1 MAEDRAKAK
10 RCSLPKIDTGS
21 ATPSVR
27 QAEHANS
34 KKEESKPGSSRP
46 HTLQDQIL
54 NSVASSLSL
63 SPNRLRES
71 LSTDHDAS
79 AQSTGPISDSQPT
92 MEDLTIQTKVL
103 AGSKTLAD
111 METKLIPASAHSMAA
126 SLVDPDA
133 DDTESEGESAS
144 QPEAE
149 EQVEKEVVPDENDSP
164 DDDFDMRSASIMIAP
179 EKIHRASRMET
190 ARVKGRQDF
199 DKHVR
204 MPSADEPPPM
214 PLVSFDKPGEVEL
227 FLGSEKAVSKVV
239 VLKPRAGL
247 FEDRMVACL
256 TLGSISPTV
265 PELPKVELIPPSQM
279 FFAGTQIATIKQN
292 LKDTKLVDEKAIP
305 EVWIPLDS
313 MPMVPETD
321 NIDRRRLRTWVQ
333 NANQEIY
340 ERVRSLITDQPL
352 SQPTSE
358 MEKEVQRL
366 VARVLQVPQEQVG
379 LNFTFG
385 QLGGDE
391 ATAMALVTNARIES
405 IFLESHEILDSNN
418 TLAHLATLAT
428 QRGGLAHKWNEDQSN
443 VDVPEAP
450 SAAFFDLSPMQKLY
464 FHTKMGGDAA
474 LRSSTDGNYRFN
486 SSLLF
491 RVAKGLNI
499 NDISA
504 ATDAVV
510 GHHAMLRAR
519 FAQVK
524 GEWMQRI
531 TPKVEGSYSFM
542 HYTISTN
549 QQVESVV
556 QTTQAMIN
564 VEEGPVFAV
573 AHFQTTDGHQMIY
586 LAAHHLVVDVV
597 SWRLIINDMDE
608 LLQQGTLV
616 SQRAMPFQKWTELQ
630 KMDSQMPSGGLPFQ
644 ISPGDLEYWGL
655 SDASNTYADANE
667 ASFSLSE
674 ELTSILETT
683 CNQVLRTDSVD
694 IYVAALMLS
703 FAQTFP
709 DRGVPDVWNQEV
721 GRDLWSN
728 DIDITETVGWF
739 TTLCPLNQQLYA
751 SSDFID
757 VLRRLKDTRRAVPHR
772 GAHYFA
778 SKFFDNNNSSAKTES
793 SRSRSPHFLQ
803 IATQAWPIEIL
814 FSHAGEIKNLGR
826 DNGVLEQM
834 ALPGRTIGSRI
845 SDIGPSVGRIALFEV
860 NTTVDQGS
868 AKIKFLYNRNSKHAD
883 MIKVWIS
890 NYEHLLLEAIGR
902 LRYAEPELTLADIPQ
917 LWATGVTYEGVT
929 KLNRSVVTELG
940 LNGVNEIEAVFPV
953 TPVQQT
959 ILVSQAK
966 QLQYPAGH
974 GAISGED
981 DEYSY
986 MPNPSANGNPSACH
1000 IHTMYEFASPDGT
1013 PVDLTR
1019 IVSAWDQVVAR
1030 HQALRTV
1037 FIDSV
1042 AEQGLYNAVV
1052 LRRWN
1057 PNMLFLDATPS
1068 EDPADTLNNLPPLT
1082 ANPGLKS
1089 VPRHRLTVCQ
1099 SPMKTV
1105 VKLDV
1110 SAALCDMMS
1119 VNTLI
1124 ADLKRVYATGRA
1136 LPVTPG
1142 DSAVFSYSGYLDI
1155 MRGLDRER
1163 SIEWW
1168 RATLATVTQPCLFPR
1183 LDFYNYGGDAKERS
1197 RRYDHVRTEL
1207 PVAAHDITQFCRVH
1221 KTTTG
1226 TILRLAWGMVLRAIT
1241 GMNDVCF
1248 GYRAPGRS
1256 ATLEG
1261 MRTAAGCFANT
1272 IAVCIDLSAYKPLGV
1287 LLRQIEDGYN
1297 AALPHQHITMAE
1309 VRHALATGGRR
1320 GAGIDLQLFNTC
1332 FAFTEEPA
1340 DLASRFSPQKNF
1352 ELRNVMNHETTDYDM
1367 TINTRFSSATGR
1379 LVVDM
1384 GHSLLSETQA
1394 HNIANTLGRA
1404 ISAILECPS
1413 PSEHIGAL
1421 DLFSG
1426 RDYAQIATWTNPG
1439 PTETQQQRR
1448 LLHELI
1454 FDQSIARPDSKAVC
1468 AHDGDLTYIQVEAL
1482 SHRLAHVLLEAG
1494 VTPKNNRRAA
1504 VPVILNKSKW
1514 APIALLAV
1522 LKAGA
1527 AFVPVDADEMGFVSK
1542 IVEQLGPSCKVAIA
1556 CPAAAEALENNSSSG
1571 PVPLFDRVVC
1581 LNDALMK
1588 RLEGEAPPPGQLLP
1602 PSKPEDIACVF
1613 FTPTSSRSVRG
1624 ISFTHAALSTCFLA
1638 QGPAVG
1644 INNTTRVLQLS
1655 SFNVD
1660 VALSEVFTTLVHGG
1674 AMCIPTSRDRY
1685 NDYTGCVTRFSANW
1699 SYMTPLLSRKLNI
1712 ELLPTLRTVVF
1723 RTRGL
1728 DEDTYEPWRG
1738 RKRVVMAYGAPDV
1751 CPLGI
1756 SFLEI
1761 HGPHHLCAIGTPIA
1775 GSAWIVSGEDHRNLV
1790 PIGAVGEMVIEG
1802 PTLGKTFRTSSLA
1815 SDEGKDLP
1823 DTPNS
1828 IDDANKSTNR
1838 ASFTK
1843 GHKQHP
1849 SISTIHSDGDCVGK
1863 KRYYKTGHSVRYLE
1877 GGLMEYVS
1885 SKRDDLEINGRI
1897 VNLAAL
1903 EQHIRRALGRGSDV
1917 MVEALAF
1924 KGERGRQPTLAA
1936 FLELGSSSSSD
1947 TDRAPVAAEEHSI
1960 DLANM
1965 SEDVR
1970 HRVYVAKQLVEK
1982 ALLGK
1987 VPEFM
1992 IPKIFI
1998 PVRHLPTTY
2007 SLKVNRRKLQ
2017 KVIKG
2022 LSRDQLIQLA
2032 TVKNPP
2038 EHIQAVNGDRLMAM
2052 SGLEAKIRAIWAEAL
2067 HIDEGTIASGDG
2079 FISLGGDEISAA
2091 KVMVQCRREKMPMT
2105 LAGLMRD
2112 VTLSEWCR
2120 GSAYCESIYAQPVV
2134 TPGQPVTSVQPG
2146 QAITTTD
2153 EGSETKSLDKALDS
2167 AIEAIQHQQ
2176 HPLSHIQRTTTI
2188 TSQISSAPTAVATP
2202 TPQAIDRAFIDE
2214 TLADKLLME
2223 PNLIRDVA
2231 EATST
2236 QVRHI
2241 ETAILTQGAPRLT
2254 STSPHGTGPANINY
2268 FVFHFTAPSSTTSVS
2283 ARRIE
2288 EVCHILASIH
2298 PILRTAFV
2306 THVEGQMRKLY
2317 QVVLKTQNVDFKHIQ
2332 RVQSWR
2338 LTPSIEKEIKKDRER
2353 LATEHELFA
2362 RPLTKFLF
2370 LDAGKTSA
2378 LIMRLSR
2385 AQYDDQTIALLVKDL
2400 KKLYDGGHN
2409 PPRRPGFAD
2418 FVREAALAQVG
2429 DEAER
2434 YWRGLLEGAVPTQVV
2449 RHTKPPKLSNAVRT
2463 LRERVAVNTMA
2474 MGGLGLSFDTVLK
2487 AAWGMVLAT
2496 IAGAPDVVFGEV
2508 VDGCHSRLQQ
2518 HLGPSSVNRGGVL
2531 GPTSTVL
2538 PVRIRFADSPTSPMK
2553 LLECVA
2559 AQRASGVPYENLGML
2574 DIVEKCTPW
2583 PYWTRLS
2590 TVVQH
2595 RADSELLMD
2604 GRAKPFRLG
2613 QALCKINVVESEIM
2627 DIPDFLVRS
2636 IIRDKSDELI
2646 AASTKAGDKAAAE
2659 KARMD
2664 FLDGDEQLE
2673 ISVSFCEQ
2681 RVPANLAQEVL
2692 NKVCAYVRLLTG
2704 VSIMQDVVPTA
2715 AHYSS
2720 LPKQVPLVSTI
2731 FGNSPTAGV
2740 GGVAFNNPF
2749 GGGTIQVNF
2758 AQLEAKMS
2766 SEQMTTIQATIE
2778 DAWRSTLD
2786 PRTLGVP
2793 EEHVTTAAFYDLWG
2807 SLIPAGHLADFITD
2821 IIPLR
2826 LTGDLAK
2833 NLFGNNLDGFVI
2845 TMSEIVDNP
2854 TMLDQFQLIVR
2865 KAFGG
2870 EGRDRAYSVRNRTN
2884 SLPHSIKS
2892 SSNNSL
2898 STGSGGGGALGRN
2911 SNSSSQTSLALS
2923 RTGTLHHGPS
2933 KLGGNGYS
2941 SSSNNGHTRAR
2952 SNSTGNTEGSDSP
2965 AMNSAPVFPAHP
2977 AVSPPISTSRGPRKN
2992 SDASNTSSFHS
3003 SATTAVAMPSSA
3015 SVVVTPATSV
3025 TTYTPPASMGGS
3037 NSSTSSP
3044 SELPGSAHYL
3054 QHPVAA
3060 AAIKHSASIR
3070 HADASPESPILGN
3083 AVNMTTSP
3091 PVVQTGFVAARKK
3104 SNFGIGSSLRRMASN
3119 ALRPGQQNHNN
3130 NNNNANG
3137 HAQRGGVRQH
3147 THTASNL
3154 SVSTLA
3160 PPNSSGSDMSSNYS
3174 HSRTG
3179 SRDREQ
3185 QPVSMP
3191 PQPPVSPWMRVQSM
3205 APQLPPFSPFTPV
3218 TEDVMQDAF
3227 SLNNDNTSSE
3237 EGQRTTGPSPDLSQW
3252 TTSRGTSPELL
3263 LQQQQI
3269 FVEENNNKA
3278 GMVVNVRETSL
3289 SPPLPVMGRIS
3300 GTLTVDAHNG
3310 LYSREDIAA
3319 VTGTEVMGNG
3329 HLTAQGNL
3337 PDDGDSDDSDGE
3349 GTLRANQVQQLLAN
3363 APLRHDSPD
3372 PRRQLL
3378 LKQQQQ
3384 HQQDASYPS
3393 PSPVTETFYMEDDE
3407 GSEAEDSEAADD
3419 AGFFQYDSYE
3429 EVDDNNNNN
3438 NNNNNDS
3445 NGTSPA
3451 TPRPLTMIHS
3461 PQQNAPA
3468 TFTSTSN
3475 DASSP
3480 PAPPPPSSSPKPKQ
3494 SPRYS
3499 VFPRA
3504 SIIGPPSPPPPVGA
3518 ANVPAEKRLTMVNG
3532 FGNTTTTSTTNVQDF
3547 ASLEAAEM
3555 DDVVSPLT
3563 PVERA
3568 MLYKQQGLGA
3578 QHHRGMSRL
3587 GLGGGGG
3594 GNYKSLNNIS
3604 PMTPP
3609 SFYTVQ
3615 GAEMGGFHAI

>member
-10 RCSLPKIDTGS
+10 RCSLPKIDTS
-21 ATPSVR
+21 SNTPSAW
-27 QAEHANS
+27 QTEHSTKKAEENS
-34 KKEESKPGSSRP
+34 KPASSRP

-54 NSVASSLSL
+54 NSVATSLSL
-63 SPNRLRES
+63 SPSRLRES
-71 LSTDHDAS
+71 LSADQQATP
-79 AQSTGPISDSQPT
+79 QSIGPVSDNTPLL
-92 MEDLTIQTKVL
+92 EDLTIQTKVL

-126 SLVDPDA
+126 SLIDPDA
-133 DDTESEGESAS
+133 DDAESESESETDS
-144 QPEAE
+144 ESEPD
-149 EQVEKEVVPDENDSP
+149 EQVEKEVVPEDEDSS
-164 DDDFDMRSASIMIAP
+164 DDDVDMRSASIMIAP

-190 ARVKGRQDF
+190 TRLRGRQDF

-204 MPSADEPPPM
+204 MPSADDPPPV
-214 PLVSFDKPGEVEL
+214 PLASFDKPAEVEL

-256 TLGSISPTV
+256 TLSSISPIE
-265 PELPKVELIPPSQM
+265 PDLPKIELIPQSQM

-292 LKDTKLVDEKAIP
+292 LQDTKLVDEKAIP
-305 EVWIPLDS
+305 EIWIPLDS
-313 MPMVPETD
+313 MPTVPETD
-321 NIDRRRLRTWVQ
+321 TIDRRRLRTWVQ

-340 ERVRSLITDQPL
+340 ERVRSLVTDQPL
-352 SQPTSE
+352 SQPTND
-358 MEKEVQRL
+358 MEREVQKL

-379 LNFTFG
+379 LNFTFR

-391 ATAMALVTNARIES
+391 VTAMALVTNARVES
-405 IFLESHEILDSNN
+405 IFLESHDILHNN
-418 TLAHLATLAT
+418 STLAHLATVAT
-428 QRGGLAHKWNEDQSN
+428 QRGGLAHKWTADQLNTAS
-443 VDVPEAP
+443 DVPETPTAT
-450 SAAFFDLSPMQKLY
+450 FFDLSPMQKMY
-464 FHTKMGGDAA
+464 FHTKMGGDAV
-474 LRSSTDGNYRFN
+474 LRGSTDGNYRFN

-499 NDISA
+499 KDISA
-504 ATDAVV
+504 ATDAIV

-519 FAQVK
+519 FAEVK

-531 TPKVEGSYSFM
+531 LPKVEGSYSFM

-549 QQVESVV
+549 QQIESVV
-556 QTTQAMIN
+556 QATQAMIN
-564 VEEGPVFAV
+564 VEKGPVFAV

-586 LAAHHLVVDVV
+586 IAAHHLVVDVA

-608 LLQQGTLV
+608 LLQQGTLT
-616 SQRAMPFQKWTELQ
+616 SPRAMPFQKWTELQ
-630 KMDSQMPSGGLPFQ
+630 KMDSQMPSGGLPFK
-644 ISPGDLEYWGL
+644 ISPGDLAYWGL
-655 SDASNTYADANE
+655 SDSSNTYADANE

-694 IYVAALMLS
+694 IYISALMLS

-709 DRGVPDVWNQEV
+709 DREVPDVWNQEI

-739 TTLCPLNQQLYA
+739 TTLCPLNQQIHA
-751 SSDFID
+751 SSDFVD
-757 VLRRLKDTRRAVPHR
+757 VLRRLKDTRRAIPHR

-778 SKFFDNNNSSAKTES
+778 SKFFSNNERSANTES
-793 SRSRSPHFLQ
+793 PRARSPHFLQ
-803 IATQAWPIEIL
+803 IATQKWPIEIL
-814 FSHAGEIKNLGR
+814 FSHAGDIKNLGR
-826 DNGVLEQM
+826 DNGVLEQI
-834 ALPGRTIGSRI
+834 ALPGRTIGSQI

-860 NTTVDQGS
+860 NTTVDQGA

-883 MIKVWIS
+883 MIKIWIT

-902 LRYAEPELTLADIPQ
+902 LRFAEPELTLADIPQ
-917 LWATGVTYEGVT
+917 LWATGVNYEGLT
-929 KLNRSVVTELG
+929 RLNRAVVTELG
-940 LNGVNEIEAVFPV
+940 LSGVNEIEAVFPV

-959 ILVSQAK
+959 ILVSQARH
-966 QLQYPAGH
+966 LQFPAGH
-974 GAISGED
+974 GTSIGEEGD
-981 DEYSY
+981 YRY
-986 MPNPSANGNPSACH
+986 TPNPSTHGNPSACH
-1000 IHTMYEFASPDGT
+1000 IHTMYEFASPDGL

-1030 HQALRTV
+1030 YQALRTV
-1037 FIDSV
+1037 FIESV
-1042 AEQGLYNAVV
+1042 AEEGLFNAVV

-1089 VPRHRLTVCQ
+1089 VPRHRLTVCH

-1119 VNTLI
+1119 VNSLI
-1124 ADLKRVYATGRA
+1124 ADLKRGYATGRA
-1136 LPVTPG
+1136 LPVTNG
-1142 DSAVFSYSGYLDI
+1142 DSAGFSYSGYLDI

-1168 RATLATVTQPCLFPR
+1168 RATLATVTHPCLFPR
-1183 LDFYNYGGDAKERS
+1183 LDFYYGGDTKVRS
-1197 RRYDHVRTEL
+1197 RRYDHVHVEI
-1207 PVAAHDITQFCRVH
+1207 PEIAAHKVAEFCRVH

-1261 MRTAAGCFANT
+1261 MRSAAGCFANT
-1272 IAVCIDLSAYKPLGV
+1272 IAVCFDLSAYKPLGV

-1309 VRHALATGGRR
+1309 VRHALTVGTK
-1320 GAGIDLQLFNTC
+1320 GAGIDFQLFNTC

-1340 DLASRFSPQKNF
+1340 DLSSRYSPQKNF

-1367 TINTRFSSATGR
+1367 TINMRFSSTTGR
-1379 LVVDM
+1379 LIVDM
-1384 GHSLLSETQA
+1384 SHSILSETQA
-1394 HNIANTLGRA
+1394 HNITNTLGRA
-1404 ISAILECPS
+1404 ANAILKCAS
-1413 PSEHIGAL
+1413 LSEHIGSL
-1421 DLFSG
+1421 DLFSD
-1426 RDYAQIATWTNPG
+1426 RDYAQIVNWTNLG
-1439 PTETQQQRR
+1439 DRESQQQRR

-1454 FDQSIARPDSKAVC
+1454 FDQSITRPDSKAVC
-1468 AHDGDLTYIQVEAL
+1468 AHDGDLTYIQIEAL

-1494 VTPKNNRRAA
+1494 VIPKNKRKAA
-1504 VPVILNKSKW
+1504 VPVILDKSRW
-1514 APIALLAV
+1514 APIAFLAV

-1527 AFVPVDADEMGFVSK
+1527 AFIPVDADEMGFVSK
-1542 IVEQLGPSCKVAIA
+1542 IVEQLGSSCKVAIA
-1556 CPAAAEALENNSSSG
+1556 CTAAAEALESTPSNS
-1571 PVPLFDRVVC
+1571 VPLFDRVVC
-1581 LNDALMK
+1581 LNAALMK
-1588 RLEGEAPPPGQLLP
+1588 RLEREAPPPGHLLP
-1602 PSKPEDIACVF
+1602 PSKPEDVACVF

-1674 AMCIPTSRDRY
+1674 AMCIPMSRDRY

-1699 SYMTPLLSRKLNI
+1699 SYMTPLLARKLNV
-1712 ELLPTLRTVVF
+1712 ELLPTLRTVCF

-1761 HGPHHLCAIGTPIA
+1761 HGPHHLRAIGTPIA
-1775 GSAWIVSGEDHRNLV
+1775 GSAWIVSGEDHRNLMPV
-1790 PIGAVGEMVIEG
+1790 GAVGEMVIEG

-1823 DTPNS
+1823 DTPTS
-1828 IDDANKSTNR
+1828 PDASRTP
-1838 ASFTK
+1838 FTK
-1843 GHKQHP
+1843 GHQQRP
-1849 SISTIHSDGDCVGK
+1849 SISTIHSEGEGQGK
-1863 KRYYKTGHSVRYLE
+1863 KRFYKTGHSVRYIE

-1885 SKRDDLEINGRI
+1885 SKRDDLEINGRV
-1897 VNLAAL
+1897 VNLAEL
-1903 EQHIRRALGRGSDV
+1903 EQHIRRALGPGIDV

-1936 FLELGSSSSSD
+1936 FLELGSD
-1947 TDRAPVAAEEHSI
+1947 DGAVAAQEHSI
-1960 DLANM
+1960 DLKKM
-1965 SEDVR
+1965 SDEVK
-1970 HRVYVAKQLVEK
+1970 HRVCIAKKVVEK
-1982 ALLGK
+1982 ALLGR

-1992 IPKIFI
+1992 VPKIFI

-2032 TVKNPP
+2032 TADDP
-2038 EHIQAVNGDRLMAM
+2038 EQVQGLKGPQPMPM
-2052 SGLEAKIRAIWAEAL
+2052 SGPESKMRTIWAEVL
-2067 HIDEGTIASGDG
+2067 KIDDSAIMLSDG

-2091 KVMVQCRREKMPMT
+2091 KVMAQCRRDKMPMT
-2105 LAGLMRD
+2105 IADLMRD
-2112 VTLSEWCR
+2112 IPLGEWCR
-2120 GSAYCESIYAQPVV
+2120 GGAYTGSGPLQPIV
-2134 TPGQPVTSVQPG
+2134 TPGQPVVPVQQDVLPG

-2153 EGSETKSLDKALDS
+2153 DGSETRSLDKALDS
-2167 AIEAIQHQQ
+2167 AIESIQQQ
-2176 HPLSHIQRTTTI
+2176 QQQQQPPPPSHIQRTATI
-2188 TSQISSAPTAVATP
+2188 TSQTLSAPNAIATP
-2202 TPQAIDRAFIDE
+2202 TPQAIDRALIDE

-2268 FVFHFTAPSSTTSVS
+2268 FVFHFTAPSSTSSVS

-2288 EVCHILASIH
+2288 EVCHILTSIH

-2306 THVEGQMRKLY
+2306 THVEGQTRKLY
-2317 QVVLKTQNVDFKHIQ
+2317 QVVLKTQNVDFKHIP

-2338 LTPSIEKEIKKDRER
+2338 LTASIEKEIKKDRER
-2353 LATEHELFA
+2353 LATEHEIFA

-2378 LIMRLSR
+2378 LVLRLSR

-2463 LRERVAVNTMA
+2463 LRESVAVNTSA
-2474 MGGLGLSFDTVLK
+2474 MGGLGISFDTVLK

-2496 IAGAPDVVFGEV
+2496 ISGAPDVVFGEV

-2538 PVRIRFADSPTSPMK
+2538 PVRIHFANSPTSPMK

-2613 QALCKINVVESEIM
+2613 QALCKINVVESEIV

-2636 IIRDKSDELI
+2636 IVKDKSDETLTANI
-2646 AASTKAGDKAAAE
+2646 KAGDKKAGDKTAAA
-2659 KARMD
+2659 ATIM
-2664 FLDGDEQLE
+2664 DGDEQLE

-2692 NKVCAYVRLLTG
+2692 NKVCGYVGLLTG
-2704 VSIMQDVVPTA
+2704 VSIMQNIVPTA
-2715 AHYSS
+2715 AQYSS
-2720 LPKQVPLVSTI
+2720 LAKQVPLASTV
-2731 FGNSPTAGV
+2731 FGSSPAAGA

-2793 EEHVTTAAFYDLWG
+2793 EEHVTSAAFYDLWG

-2821 IIPLR
+2821 MIPLQ
-2826 LTGDLAK
+2826 LTGDLAT

-2845 TMSEIVDNP
+2845 TMSEIVDHP

-2870 EGRDRAYSVRNRTN
+2870 EGRDRAYSVRSRAN
-2884 SLPHSIKS
+2884 SLPYSVRKNS
-2892 SSNNSL
+2892 SLSNV
-2898 STGSGGGGALGRN
+2898 STGSAGR
-2911 SNSSSQTSLALS
+2911 NSSSQASLVLS
-2923 RTGTLHHGPS
+2923 RAGTIATLHGPS
-2933 KLGGNGYS
+2933 KLGS
-2941 SSSNNGHTRAR
+2941 GHIRNR
-2952 SNSTGNTEGSDSP
+2952 SDSASGHTEGSDS
-2965 AMNSAPVFPAHP
+2965 AAAPVFPAHP
-2977 AVSPPISTSRGPRKN
+2977 AVSPPISSGRGPRRN
-2992 SDASNTSSFHS
+2992 SDASSSTLHSS
-3003 SATTAVAMPSSA
+3003 SATTTTVAAPPG
-3015 SVVVTPATSV
+3015 SVVTAATSI
-3025 TTYTPPASMGGS
+3025 THTPPTSIVGGGS
-3037 NSSTSSP
+3037 PHP
-3044 SELPGSAHYL
+3044 SELPGSAHY
-3054 QHPVAA
+3054 PAM
-3060 AAIKHSASIR
+3060 KRSASIR
-3070 HADASPESPILGN
+3070 HAEVSPESPVLGN
-3083 AVNMTTSP
+3083 VNMTTSP
-3091 PVVQTGFVAARKK
+3091 PVVQTGFVAARRKT
-3104 SNFGIGSSLRRMASN
+3104 NFGIGSSLRRMASN
-3119 ALRPGQQNHNN
+3119 ALRPGLQSSHH
-3130 NNNNANG
+3130 NNNANG
-3137 HAQRGGVRQH
+3137 GSAQRSIRQP

-3160 PPNSSGSDMSSNYS
+3160 PPKSSGSDKSG

-3179 SRDREQ
+3179 SREREL
-3185 QPVSMP
+3185 V
-3191 PQPPVSPWMRVQSM
+3191 PPVSPWVRVQSM
-3205 APQLPPFSPFTPV
+3205 APQLPPLLPFTPV
-3218 TEDVMQDAF
+3218 TEDAMHDAF
-3227 SLNNDNTSSE
+3227 SLDGTSSD
-3237 EGQRTTGPSPDLSQW
+3237 GPRTTGPSPDLSQR

-3263 LQQQQI
+3263 QSA
-3269 FVEENNNKA
+3269 EDGK
-3278 GMVVNVRETSL
+3278 GGVVSQVYEAP
-3289 SPPLPVMGRIS
+3289 SPPVMGRIS
-3300 GTLTVDAHNG
+3300 GTLVVDEDG
-3310 LYSREDIAA
+3310 RFRREQE
-3319 VTGTEVMGNG
+3319 GGSE
-3329 HLTAQGNL
+3329 
-3337 PDDGDSDDSDGE
+3337 PDGDESEGE
-3349 GTLRANQVQQLLAN
+3349 DTLRADQVQQLLAN
-3363 APLRHDSPD
+3363 ATIPARHNSPD
-3372 PRRQLL
+3372 PRRQSI

-3384 HQQDASYPS
+3384 QQKQDAHPS

-3407 GSEAEDSEAADD
+3407 GSEAEDGEAID
-3419 AGFFQYDSYE
+3419 AAQYDPYE
-3429 EVDDNNNNN
+3429 EL
-3438 NNNNNDS
+3438 NDS
-3445 NGTSPA
+3445 HGNNSSTPTSS
-3451 TPRPLTMIHS
+3451 RPITVIHS
-3461 PQQNAPA
+3461 PQQSAPA
-3468 TFTSTSN
+3468 AFSSSSHSSSDTP
-3475 DASSP
+3475 SP
-3480 PAPPPPSSSPKPKQ
+3480 PRPKH

-3499 VFPRA
+3499 VFPRT
-3504 SIIGPPSPPPPVGA
+3504 SVSGLPPTANGTKSTAMAPEENNTKKVEEEEEEEVG
-3518 ANVPAEKRLTMVNG
+3518 VVVVKNG
-3532 FGNTTTTSTTNVQDF
+3532 GTNTTDVQDF

-3568 MLYKQQGLGA
+3568 MLYKQQGMMAAG
-3578 QHHRGMSRL
+3578 HHR
-3587 GLGGGGG
+3587 GGGGG
-3594 GNYKSLNNIS
+3594 GGMMSRPGSGTNKSLGIIGS
-3604 PMTPP
+3604 MTAATGGTP
-3609 SFYTVQ
+3609 SYYFPVQ